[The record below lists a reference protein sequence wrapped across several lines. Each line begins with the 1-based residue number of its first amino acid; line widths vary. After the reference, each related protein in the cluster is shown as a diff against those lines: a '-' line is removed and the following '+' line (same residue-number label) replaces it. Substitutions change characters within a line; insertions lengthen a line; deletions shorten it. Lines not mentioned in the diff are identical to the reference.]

1 EPVIDEYHSR
11 VDGYE
16 ELSLRPKV
24 GWNDTLIIPNDAVL
38 FELCVIPQVAG
49 PASIPVSTIPPG
61 PQGDSLRFEIIGI
74 EADHVANTGIARL
87 PQDTP
92 FLLDSRL
99 LRSPTPA
106 HSDPSL

>member
-16 ELSLRPKV
+16 ELSLRPRA

-61 PQGDSLRFEIIGI
+61 PQGDSLRFDIIGI
-74 EADHVANTGIARL
+74 EPDHVANTGIVRL
-87 PQDTP
+87 PDDNR
-92 FLLDSRL
+92 FSLESRL
-99 LRSPTPA
+99 LCSVT
-106 HSDPSL
+106 